1 MSSHIFLVY
10 RRGMSEIPVFILAEH
25 LQAVGVEM
33 TADLDAPNSPE
44 RNFLLLVL
52 TPGTLERCIEPNDA
66 MRNVLKDAASR
77 STRLLMLASP
87 HFNPADQARYAADLL
102 ANAEPLLLDYTQ
114 WQKSFSALM
123 QTLHVEA
130 EAPPLR
136 PEQQMQLAA
145 QAHFERAL
153 SLPPDDLAG
162 KFAAYEQALAL
173 YPDFAEAYARRGG
186 AQLASGNLAA
196 CLANCETALRLNPN
210 LAEAHHNRAMAL
222 SKQEDYAAALE
233 SYALVLRFDP
243 LNARA
248 YLNRGVARAKL
259 GDVDGAIEDY
269 TVAVAL
275 NPNLSEAYFNRSLA
289 YGQRDNFE
297 EAMQDYTR
305 AIALNLN
312 MPQTSDAA
320 NLSATISYLERL
332 LRRFPDHP
340 QAETIRHEIYRLRG
354 TVDDL

>member
-1 MSSHIFLVY
+1 MSSRIFLVY
-10 RRGMSEIPVFILAEH
+10 RRGMSEIPAFILAEH

-33 TADLDAPNSPE
+33 TASLDSPNRPE
-44 RNFLLLVL
+44 RDFVLLIL
-52 TPGTLERCIEPNDA
+52 TPGTLERCVEPNDA

-77 STRLLMLASP
+77 NARMLALTSP
-87 HFNPADQARYAADLL
+87 RFNPTDQVRYAADLL
-102 ANAEPLLLDYTQ
+102 PNAEPLLLDYAQ
-114 WQKSFSALM
+114 WQASFNALM
-123 QTLHVEA
+123 QTLRVAA

-136 PEQQMQLAA
+136 PEQEVQLAA

-153 SLPPDDLAG
+153 SLPADDLAG
-162 KFAAYEQALAL
+162 KLAAYGQALAL
-173 YPDFAEAYARRGG
+173 HPDFAEAYARRGG
-186 AQLASGNLAA
+186 AHLANGDLAA
-196 CLANCETALRLNPN
+196 CLADCETALRLNPN

-222 SKQEDYAAALE
+222 SKQEDYATALE
-233 SYALVLRFDP
+233 SYTLVLRFDP
-243 LNARA
+243 RNARA
-248 YLNRGVARAKL
+248 HLNRGVARAHL

-269 TVAVAL
+269 TAALAL

-289 YGQRDNFE
+289 HGQRDNFE

-312 MPQTSDAA
+312 LPQTSDAA

-354 TVDDL
+354 MADDL